1 MSNVSYYSP
10 AERQREKERQR
21 VLDAARLRDGLVSR
35 DDLRAQNGFLASLE
49 VVNSSIVYQ
58 EAFA

>member
-1 MSNVSYYSP
+1 MSKVSYYSP

-21 VLDAARLRDGLVSR
+21 ALDAAQLRDGLVSQ
-35 DDLRAQNGFLASLE
+35 DDLRARNGFLASLE